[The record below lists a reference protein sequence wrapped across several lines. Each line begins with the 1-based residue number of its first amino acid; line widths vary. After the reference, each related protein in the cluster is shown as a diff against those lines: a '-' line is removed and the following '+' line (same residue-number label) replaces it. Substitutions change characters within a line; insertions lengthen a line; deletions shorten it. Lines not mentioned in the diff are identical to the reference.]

1 MIALLLF
8 VYLPCTVQSSA
19 DLVSRR
25 PCCARCRH
33 LLNTTG
39 INYESF
45 AFSTTSTPF
54 LMCTIVS
61 LLCDSLFVRFLYP
74 FLFFLRR
81 ASSTPH
87 SLSQLRMLRSP
98 LT

>member
-74 FLFFLRR
+74 FLFFCAAQVPPR
-81 ASSTPH
+81 T
-87 SLSQLRMLRSP
+87 LSRSFACYVLP
-98 LT
+98 